1 MKYQYNDKAGGVRLD
16 WIKHSTIP
24 GGWQGSEQ
32 KFKCALQVE
41 LSPITGEV
49 YAAWAWDK
57 ADSRLFVYLLGDS
70 DWHEVRATSEQQ
82 IAAFLLPPVET
93 VPLEIAGSG
102 CGWGIFSDQLIEAAD
117 LLRAEQT
124 QH

>member
-1 MKYQYNDKAGGVRLD
+1 MIYEYNETARGVRLD

-24 GGWQGSEQ
+24 PGWPYSEQ
-32 KFKCALQVE
+32 KFQYALQVE

-57 ADSRLFVYLLGDS
+57 ADARLFVYLLGDS
-70 DWHEVRATSEQQ
+70 DWHEVRATSERQV
-82 IAAFLLPPVET
+82 AAFLLPPVET
-93 VPLEIAGSG
+93 IPLEIAGSG
-102 CGWGIFSDQLIEAAD
+102 YGWGLFSDQLIEAAN